1 MFEITVED
9 YFAAAHFLRR
19 YQGNCENM
27 HGHNYRVQV
36 FIQTGT
42 LDEADLALD
51 FKKAK
56 LWLKQVLDGLDHK
69 ALNDLPPF
77 TEANP
82 SAENIARYVFNEYKK
97 LLPSG
102 TSLKKVSIWETERNG
117 VSYWE

>member
-19 YQGNCENM
+19 YKGKCENL

-36 FIQTGT
+36 FIQAEK

-51 FKKAK
+51 FKEAK
-56 LWLKQVLDGLDHK
+56 LWLGQVLDNLDHK
-69 ALNDLPPF
+69 SLNDIDPF
-77 TEANP
+77 KEANP
-82 SAENIARYVFNEYKK
+82 SAENIARYIFNEYKK

-102 TSLKKVSIWETERNG
+102 TGLSRVTIWETERNG